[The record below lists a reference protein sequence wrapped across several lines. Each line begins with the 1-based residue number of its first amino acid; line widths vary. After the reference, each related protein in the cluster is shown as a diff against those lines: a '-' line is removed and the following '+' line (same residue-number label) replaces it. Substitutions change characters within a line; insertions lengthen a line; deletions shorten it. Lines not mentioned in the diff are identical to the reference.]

1 MSLFEYNL
9 YKKRVKQIY
18 LERANKDQKTTL
30 DTTISLATALTSST
44 KMISQWGFFC
54 LLLSQ
59 HFVSLTRTEKTY
71 VKVIDNDIY

>member
-30 DTTISLATALTSST
+30 DTTISLATALTSSA
-44 KMISQWGFFC
+44 KMISQWFFFFFFSITTFC
-54 LLLSQ
+54 KFDANGENVRES
-59 HFVSLTRTEKTY
+59 
-71 VKVIDNDIY
+71 D